1 MITLL
6 VIIFIICMVV
16 MKIKDSPEQ
25 EREHQARYL
34 GEDFANKEYYRKKA
48 KQQIKEEDRQEIKEH
63 PGNLFIA
70 GKQGWTLQTE
80 LKKEQKN
87 YKEKQMKKK
96 KITNKD
102 R

>member
-6 VIIFIICMVV
+6 IIIFIICMVV
-16 MKIKDSPEQ
+16 MKLKDSPEQ

-34 GEDFANKEYYRKKA
+34 GEDFADKEYYRKKA

-70 GKQGWTLQTE
+70 GKQGWTLPDRI
-80 LKKEQKN
+80 KERAEKLQREAIEENKN
-87 YKEKQMKKK
+87 
-96 KITNKD
+96 NK
-102 R
+102 